1 MNVSKTPLPGVL
13 LIEPRVFTDA
23 RGFFLE
29 TWQQE
34 RYREYGLPVQFVQ
47 DNLSVS
53 SQATLRGLHFQHPH
67 AQGKLI
73 YVVQGEVFD
82 VAVDIRVGSPT
93 FGRSYGIEL
102 SGENKRQLYVPE
114 GFAHGFCV
122 TSTQAIVMY
131 KCTDFYAPTAEGGV
145 LWNDPEIAIPW
156 PVGTPTLSDKDRRY
170 PLLRE
175 IPADR
180 LPRYDKEGV

>member
-13 LIEPRVFTDA
+13 LIEPRVFADG

-34 RYREYGLPVQFVQ
+34 RYREHGLPFQFVQ
-47 DNLSVS
+47 DNLSLS
-53 SQATLRGLHFQHPH
+53 SQATLRGLHFQYPH

-73 YVVQGEVFD
+73 YVVHGAVFD

-102 SGENKRQLYVPE
+102 SSENKRQLYIPE

-122 TSTQAIVMY
+122 TSAQAIVMY
-131 KCTDFYAPTAEGGV
+131 KCTDFYAPAAEGGV
-145 LWNDPEIAIPW
+145 LWNDPELAIPW
-156 PVGTPTLSDKDRRY
+156 PVQAPTLSDKDRRY

-180 LPRYDKEGV
+180 LPRYDKEGS

>member
-1 MNVSKTPLPGVL
+1 MNVSKTSLPGVL
-13 LIEPRVFTDA
+13 LIEPRVFADT
-23 RGFFLE
+23 RGSFLE

-34 RYREYGLPVQFVQ
+34 RYREHGLPAQFVQ
-47 DNLSVS
+47 DNLSYS
-53 SQATLRGLHFQHPH
+53 SRATLRGLHFQYPH

-102 SGENKRQLYVPE
+102 SGENRRQLYIPE

-122 TSTQAIVMY
+122 TSALAIVMY
-131 KCTDFYAPTAEGGV
+131 KCTDFYAPAAEGGV
-145 LWNDPEIAIPW
+145 RWNDPELAIPW
-156 PVGTPTLSDKDRRY
+156 PVQAPTLSDKDCRY

-175 IPADR
+175 IPTDR
-180 LPRYDKEGV
+180 LPRYNKEGA